1 MTTSQVA
8 TVGHEFLG
16 LPITATRASAAISP
30 MCLFISPIYVD
41 KKDPKGLQTETPV
54 TFYLE
59 TRSEREVY
67 AHV

>member
-30 MCLFISPIYVD
+30 MCLFISPISVI
-41 KKDPKGLQTETPV
+41 KRIPRVCRQKHRFANILFRN
-54 TFYLE
+54 TFR
-59 TRSEREVY
+59 T
-67 AHV
+67 